1 MMKAPSNLAAPPAA
15 APAAGPMPGMPQMGI
30 NPAMPQQP
38 AMPQMSYAPPPMP
51 QMAPPQ
57 VTVPPVTVAAPKSSN
72 TLLIV
77 IFCLLAFLAG
87 AIVVYLLVRPK

>member
-1 MMKAPSNLAAPPAA
+1 M
-15 APAAGPMPGMPQMGI
+15 GMPQMPYMQP
-30 NPAMPQQP
+30 PAMPQQP
-38 AMPQMSYAPPPMP
+38 ATPQMPYMPQMAIP

-57 VTVPPVTVAAPKSSN
+57 VKAPPVTVPAAKSSN

-87 AIVVYLLVRPK
+87 GIVVYLLVRRG